1 MRPNFLF
8 ITADDLNYDSVGV
21 YGCPVPRSTPNIDQL
36 ASQGIRFQHAHV
48 TIAVCQPSRS
58 ALMTGRYPHRN
69 GACGFQP
76 IREDVPTL
84 TEQLHAAG
92 YRNGIIGKE
101 DHLAPRHK
109 FCWDA
114 YIRTLEE
121 EGGFG
126 RSPEVYYRHALQFM
140 NEAES
145 EGQPFF
151 LMANS
156 HDPHRPFVG
165 SDQEMSEF
173 GRHTEAGR
181 IYRSDEI
188 EVPPFLPDVP
198 DVRKEVAQY
207 YASVRRLDDTVG
219 ALLQALRD
227 SGMEERTVVIFLS
240 DNGMAF
246 PFAKT
251 NCYLN
256 STKTPWIMRWPGGI
270 KPDTVDG
277 EHMIAGIDLMP
288 TVLEIAGAQPVEGL
302 DGRSFL
308 PVLRGEEQMGRDGVF
323 TVFHRTA
330 GDKEY
335 PMRCYQ
341 NRQFG
346 YIYNAWSDQSVRFQN
361 ESQSGLTFKA
371 MEEAAGND
379 DAVRERVQLFL
390 YRTREEFYDFRR
402 DPHALTNRIDDAAY
416 QEIVTRLKRE
426 LFDCMEKSGDDLHHR
441 FKREVLGT

>member
-1 MRPNFLF
+1 MKPNVLL

-21 YGCPVPRSTPNIDQL
+21 YGCPVEGSTPNIDRL
-36 ASQGIRFQHAHV
+36 ARQGIRFEHAHV

-58 ALMTGRYPHRN
+58 AMMTGRYPHRN

-92 YRNGIIGKE
+92 YLNGIIGKE

-114 YIRTLEE
+114 YTRTMEE
-121 EGGFG
+121 ESGLG
-126 RSPEVYYRHALQFM
+126 RSPQVYYRHALQFM
-140 NEAES
+140 NQA
-145 EGQPFF
+145 GADGRPFF

-156 HDPHRPFVG
+156 HDPHRPFAG
-165 SDQEMSEF
+165 SDQEREQF
-173 GRHTEAGR
+173 GHHTEAER
-181 IYRSDEI
+181 IYRPEEI

-207 YASVRRLDDTVG
+207 YTSVRRLDDTVG

-227 SGMEERTVVIFLS
+227 SGMEEQTVVIFLS

-256 STKTPWIMRWPGGI
+256 STKTPWIMRWPGEI
-270 KPDTVDG
+270 KPGTVDRQ
-277 EHMIAGIDLMP
+277 HMIAGIDLMP
-288 TVLEIAGAQPVEGL
+288 TVLEIAGLPHPVGL

-308 PVLRGEEQMGRDGVF
+308 PVLRGEAQSGREGIF

-330 GDKEY
+330 GDKAY

-341 NRQFG
+341 NRSCG
-346 YIYNAWSDQSVRFQN
+346 YIYNAWSDQHVRFEN
-361 ESQSGLTFKA
+361 ESQSGLTFRA
-371 MEEAAGND
+371 MEEAAD
-379 DAVRERVQLFL
+379 DDLAVRERVRLFL
-390 YRTREEFYDFRR
+390 YRTKEEFYDLQL
-402 DPHALTNRIDDAAY
+402 DPHALMNRINDPAY
-416 QEIVTRLKRE
+416 QERITE
-426 LFDCMEKSGDDLHHR
+426 LRQGLLRHMMESGDDLLHR
-441 FKREVLGT
+441 FEREVT